1 MTTKPPVGSQ
11 TVDRALEL
19 LECFSVEESELSLTE
34 FSNATGLTMPT
45 THRLLKALQAREY
58 LLFDKATRLYSLGP
72 GAMRLASIIIQR
84 DDINAVVLPWLER
97 LRRLT
102 GETAA
107 LHWLVDHYRV
117 CTVELE
123 SRHLIKMASGVGR
136 RYPLFAGAAGKAIIS
151 NLPEDEILQILHAA
165 RDEGTGP
172 LVTGSV
178 DGFMAMVRAT
188 LEAGVA
194 RSTSEVV
201 DGASAVAA
209 AVLNSVRRPI
219 AAINITGPSSRFGA
233 AAKDQAAILV
243 REAVQDVEQR
253 LGYSS
258 PMPDESQ

>member
-1 MTTKPPVGSQ
+1 MTKKLPAGSQ

-19 LECFSVEESELSLTE
+19 LETFTAEQPQLSLTE
-34 FSNATGLTMPT
+34 LSNSSGFTMPT

-58 LLFDKATRLYSLGP
+58 IVFDKATRLYSLGT

-151 NLPEDEILQILHAA
+151 NLPADEIHEILESAK
-165 RDEGTGP
+165 DEGIGP
-172 LVTGSV
+172 LVAGSEDEFMTSV
-178 DGFMAMVRAT
+178 SSTLTSGF
-188 LEAGVA
+188 A

-209 AVLNSVRRPI
+209 AILNSVRRPI
-219 AAINITGPSSRFGA
+219 AAINITGPTSRFDDNAMEHA
-233 AAKDQAAILV
+233 AGLLV
-243 REAVQDVEQR
+243 EAVEDVEKR
-253 LGYSS
+253 LGYAL
-258 PMPDESQ
+258 PEVD

>member
-1 MTTKPPVGSQ
+1 MSEKLPAGSQ

-19 LECFSVEESELSLTE
+19 LECFSAERPELSLTE
-34 FSNATGLTMPT
+34 FSNSSGFTMPT

-58 LLFDKATRLYSLGP
+58 IVFDKTTRLYSLGP

-107 LHWLVDHYRV
+107 LHWLVDQYRV

-151 NLPEDEILQILHAA
+151 SLPEDEIHEILKSAQ
-165 RDEGTGP
+165 DDGIGP
-172 LVTGSV
+172 LVSSSEGE
-178 DGFMAMVRAT
+178 FMAMVEST

-194 RSTSEVV
+194 RSISEVV

-209 AVLNSVRRPI
+209 AILNSVRRPI
-219 AAINITGPSSRFGA
+219 AAINITGPSSRFDGEAMDHA
-233 AAKDQAAILV
+233 ADLLL
-243 REAVQDVEQR
+243 EAVEDVERR
-253 LGYSS
+253 LGYSVS
-258 PMPDESQ
+258 KAN